1 MPLRVALLESG
12 QFAVQLRG
20 GRTVPKDLR
29 SFVDELVERRPDELK
44 MVTEE
49 VDPRFGLTAVAA
61 KFERLGQF
69 PALYFQKVKGSD
81 LPAAVNLTA
90 TYDRLA
96 MALGTDVHG
105 MVERYAER

>member
-1 MPLRVALLESG
+1 
-12 QFAVQLRG
+12 
-20 GRTVPKDLR
+20 
-29 SFVDELVERRPDELK
+29 

-49 VDPRFGLTAVAA
+49 VDPRFGMTAVAA
-61 KFERLGQF
+61 KYERLGQF

-90 TYDRLA
+90 SYDRLA

-105 MVERYAER
+105 MVASYAERQGQPIPPKIVTKAPVKEVIWTGEDADLSRLPIPTHNELDGGP